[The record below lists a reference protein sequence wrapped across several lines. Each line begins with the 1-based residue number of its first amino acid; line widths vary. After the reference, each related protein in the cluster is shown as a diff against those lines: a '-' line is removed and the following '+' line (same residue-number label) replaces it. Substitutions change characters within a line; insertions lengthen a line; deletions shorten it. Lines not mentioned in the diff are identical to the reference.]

1 MSWYKKFFKRLTTY
15 EYRKVWASLLLTVLL
30 YFLYYFLFPY
40 SSNLEGFIFTVVSFI
55 VVLSSI
61 EYVDSKDFFTRIVK
75 NVSLNEKLNCMNIGE
90 KESVNSCILSMLQKT
105 GLKTYSVSGL
115 TSIAFEV
122 KGFDIPIEEN
132 GKLFLIKI
140 IKENYLRNKFTERF
154 SEYEII
160 GEDHIT
166 RADFKDLSEREKI
179 VIIDQAIIWITGFKV
194 SEKSLTLGYEL
205 SKYYKKYSLNKHM
218 YCKFPEEETYPI
230 RLLLSNIPAF
240 GEKNYEIIKKLP
252 LSIGCEV
259 SVVTSD
265 NKYIIIQRSHEEA
278 VQRFHLNQAASG
290 AYDDTDLVNQNDID
304 IKDNT
309 LKGIFYGAKR
319 ELRVETGI
327 EEKDIDSFYLLSI
340 AYILSNNGMSFV
352 FLCRTNLT
360 YEQIKTRYI
369 TNYTEERWEGRRMLK
384 VDLSDMVSNS
394 VRFQKFIKKYRN
406 LLTDQLIVS
415 IDSTVKYYLSKQ

>member
-1 MSWYKKFFKRLTTY
+1 M
-15 EYRKVWASLLLTVLL
+15 
-30 YFLYYFLFPY
+30 
-40 SSNLEGFIFTVVSFI
+40 
-55 VVLSSI
+55 
-61 EYVDSKDFFTRIVK
+61 
-75 NVSLNEKLNCMNIGE
+75 
-90 KESVNSCILSMLQKT
+90 
-105 GLKTYSVSGL
+105 
-115 TSIAFEV
+115 
-122 KGFDIPIEEN
+122 
-132 GKLFLIKI
+132 
-140 IKENYLRNKFTERF
+140 
-154 SEYEII
+154 
-160 GEDHIT
+160 
-166 RADFKDLSEREKI
+166 
-179 VIIDQAIIWITGFKV
+179 
-194 SEKSLTLGYEL
+194 
-205 SKYYKKYSLNKHM
+205 
-218 YCKFPEEETYPI
+218 
-230 RLLLSNIPAF
+230 
-240 GEKNYEIIKKLP
+240 
-252 LSIGCEV
+252 
-259 SVVTSD
+259 
-265 NKYIIIQRSHEEA
+265 
-278 VQRFHLNQAASG
+278 QRFHLSQAASG
-290 AYDDTDLVNQNDID
+290 AYDDTDLVNPNDID